1 MAITPAQAKRRLGTT
16 TSQTFNLGIPQ
27 VGVTPRPGTTTGS
40 LTTLG
45 SQINQGGALQP
56 PAGAT
61 STVITPA
68 TPTASLLRGGGAGTT
83 QAGTK
88 QTTKPV
94 PTDQAS
100 CQAAGGQWEYDPST
114 GNGSCKIFQK
124 DPAIANITPTSQT
137 PASSVPS
144 PTATV
149 AASQAAG
156 LPVAQS
162 VATSMKGEV
171 AGLAAKAQTQRD
183 KEFRRKWNEKQTLN
197 AQNWAKQGMSYSS
210 AHLADATDQVRE
222 LAANRVLSEQEA
234 QTMQN
239 NLDAAAFAAA
249 EPIEKLAM
257 SAKLGGTA
265 STPGFQPG
273 NIPTTAYGGSIA
285 AIGAA
290 PTTSLPTKAGA
301 KTSSGTGGDDPDSE
315 YFDPEGF
322 QCSFGEQDSMKRCP
336 DNPYYEAGAEG

>member
-1 MAITPAQAKRRLGTT
+1 MTAP
-16 TSQTFNLGIPQ
+16 
-27 VGVTPRPGTTTGS
+27 GS
-40 LTTLG
+40 LTPAT
-45 SQINQGGALQP
+45 GG
-56 PAGAT
+56 T
-61 STVITPA
+61 SI
-68 TPTASLLRGGGAGTT
+68 TPTAPTANLLRSGGAGTT
-83 QAGTK
+83 QVGTQ
-88 QTTKPV
+88 QTNQPV

-100 CQAAGGQWEYDPST
+100 CQAAGGQWEVDPST

-222 LAANRVLSEQEA
+222 LAASRVLSEQEA
-234 QTMQN
+234 KTMQN

-273 NIPTTAYGGSIA
+273 NIPTTAYGGSLA
-285 AIGAA
+285 SIGAA
-290 PTTSLPTKAGA
+290 PTTSLPTVAGA
-301 KTSSGTGGDDPDSE
+301 KTGGTGGDDPDAE
-315 YFDPEGF
+315 HVDPSGF
-322 QCSFGEQDSMKRCP
+322 KCSVKDKDDMNRCP
-336 DNPYYEAGAEG
+336 DNPQYGSIPGDH